1 MKVQR
6 LQIEQQMA
14 KISVESTMA
23 SLKIEIPKREMI
35 IQMPKA
41 EMSLD
46 MEKGTI
52 DIDMS
57 GFRRNAGFKSMHEL
71 ISDSAAR
78 AKSQLELSRR
88 EDVADAD
95 YIGALPSSGNAI
107 GQVARRKLLETD
119 MPEMNTGKLPEQ
131 PVKIE
136 GKPGKLSIDW
146 EKSDLVIKWGKY
158 EPPII
163 TVEPKPSVRVELVQ
177 EPKVETTVVELEIP
191 PETGRLIDAMA

>member
-6 LQIEQQMA
+6 LHIEQQMA

-35 IQMPKA
+35 IQMPKV

-57 GFRRNAGFKSMHEL
+57 GFWHNAGFKTMLEMASEN
-71 ISDSAAR
+71 AAK
-78 AKSQLELSRR
+78 AKSELEQSRR
-88 EDVADAD
+88 EEAAEAD

-107 GQVARRKLLETD
+107 GQVSRRNLLKTD
-119 MPEMNTGKLPEQ
+119 MPEMNTGRLPEK

-136 GKPGKLSIDW
+136 GKPGKLNINW
-146 EKSDLVIKWGKY
+146 EKSDLVIRWGKY

-163 TVEPKPSVRVELVQ
+163 TVEPKPSVKIELAQ

-191 PETGRLIDAMA
+191 PETGRMIDAMA